1 MPLKDYNET
10 YAHRM
15 RDKDYLNAYLEA
27 CLAEGP
33 EAFYVGLRR
42 AVQAHESG
50 FTWLAAQTGLGRE
63 SLYRAL
69 SADGNPS
76 FRTILK
82 ILRALGADAGILAHV
97 SASAETTPPGDTGET
112 FRQKKTRSRGA
123 NKVTQST
130 PQELAART

>member
-1 MPLKDYNET
+1 MILKDYNET

-15 RDKDYLNAYLEA
+15 RDKEYLDAYLEA
-27 CLAEGP
+27 CLQESD

-42 AVQAHESG
+42 AVQARESG

-76 FRTILK
+76 FRTIRK
-82 ILRALGADAGILAHV
+82 ILRALGADEMIVAHTV
-97 SASAETTPPGDTGET
+97 TMVEPKRKPAKHGRTAEV
-112 FRQKKTRSRGA
+112 A
-123 NKVTQST
+123 
-130 PQELAART
+130 AAR

>member
-10 YAHRM
+10 YAARM
-15 RDKDYLNAYLEA
+15 RDKEYLDAYLEA

-42 AVQAHESG
+42 AVQARENG
-50 FTWLAAQTGLGRE
+50 FTWLAAQTGMGRE

-82 ILRALGADAGILAHV
+82 VMCALGADASLLAHV
-97 SASAETTPPGDTGET
+97 GTEHGMRPES
-112 FRQKKTRSRGA
+112 Q
-123 NKVTQST
+123 VTN
-130 PQELAART
+130 AAFAA

>member
-10 YAHRM
+10 YAPRM

-33 EAFYVGLRR
+33 EAFYIGLRR

-82 ILRALGADAGILAHV
+82 VLRALGADDNILTQTGTNTE
-97 SASAETTPPGDTGET
+97 AS
-112 FRQKKTRSRGA
+112 S
-123 NKVTQST
+123 
-130 PQELAART
+130 QEFAARA